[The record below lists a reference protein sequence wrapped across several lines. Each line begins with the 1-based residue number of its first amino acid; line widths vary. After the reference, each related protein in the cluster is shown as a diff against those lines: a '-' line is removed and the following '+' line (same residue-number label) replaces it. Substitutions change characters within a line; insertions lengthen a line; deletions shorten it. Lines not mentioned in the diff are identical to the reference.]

1 MREWQGEA
9 PCIHCCSRSPMWA
22 IRLNMFGFHRLA
34 MDRPEGENGTV
45 LTSWNLKWLAIAV
58 TVICLVCGAQAVP
71 AFAQSAAPQPS
82 KSRPIPP
89 PEDRVDINHASADQL
104 LKVPG
109 MTATWAGR
117 IIRYRPYRTKQDLLD
132 RGVLPGD
139 VYDRI
144 KDYVIAHRDKQ

>member
-1 MREWQGEA
+1 
-9 PCIHCCSRSPMWA
+9 
-22 IRLNMFGFHRLA
+22 

-45 LTSWNLKWLAIAV
+45 LTSWNLRRLAIAV

-71 AFAQSAAPQPS
+71 ARAQSAAPQTS

-89 PEDRVDINHASADQL
+89 PEDRVDINHARADQL

-132 RGVLPGD
+132 RGVLPND